1 MKVHWTIGL
10 AVLAAALFVAAPA
23 AAMRTGASGSASA
36 EFIGFST
43 GFELQGT
50 NGYDIRV
57 GAYTERLDSHGR
69 IGVGVTRGN
78 SSGGGGA
85 FYSAP
90 AIVSEQFI
98 KADLGP
104 FGRVDLALNLSGET
118 KKIDIRCSDQSYVFE
133 PGVYEGAVE
142 FTGERGY
149 TTVSATRVPLHPPIT
164 SFCGSGRGSGES
176 RGSGLPGARLLGVSY
191 AHGRYLTFQVNKN
204 HRRRGRVPY
213 SVRLREKR
221 GNVKIGREIAGIA
234 PAASF
239 HFDQTLRTADLHL
252 PPPFSGSADL
262 SRRPNSVSPSWTGD
276 LAVDFPGRPD
286 VRLAGPTVHVS
297 LVPACFT
304 HSSGGVAESC

>member
-1 MKVHWTIGL
+1 MSLRTAFCVCLALLGL
-10 AVLAAALFVAAPA
+10 AAPA
-23 AAMRTGASGSASA
+23 AAAGTGASGSASA

-43 GFELQGT
+43 GFKLQGT

-57 GAYTERLDSHGR
+57 GAFSERLDGRGR
-69 IGVGVTRGN
+69 IGVGVTRGDN
-78 SSGGGGA
+78 SGEVGA

-98 KADLGP
+98 EADLGD
-104 FGRVDLALNLSGET
+104 FGRVDLELHLSGET

-142 FTGERGY
+142 FTGEQGY
-149 TTVSATRVPLHPPIT
+149 TTVNATRVPLHPPIT

-221 GNVKIGREIAGIA
+221 GNVKIGREIVGIA
-234 PAASF
+234 PSASF
-239 HFDQTLRTADLHL
+239 HFDRGLRTAGLHL
-252 PPPFSGSADL
+252 PPPFSGSATL
-262 SRRPNSVSPSWTGD
+262 SRRPNSVTPSWNGD

-304 HSSGGVAESC
+304 RSSGGFAESC